1 MARGKV
7 ARVKKK
13 AEREERTIVFVDE
26 AGFYLL
32 AAAVYT
38 WAPQGETPL
47 LKYPFWEHLSAI
59 SAMTPEGKLFT
70 STQETA
76 FRGRDIVRFLK
87 HLLRHIAGK
96 LLVIWDGLPAHR
108 GQAVKDFL
116 RSGGAKRIHLEQL
129 PGYAPDLNPDEGV
142 WNYLKNVELRN
153 LCCHTIEELR
163 QELRKAIARLRH
175 KTEVIQSF
183 IRQADLDP
191 VL

>member
-13 AEREERTIVFVDE
+13 AEREERMIVFVDE

-38 WAPQGETPL
+38 WAPQGETPI

-108 GQAVKDFL
+108 GQAVKEFL

-183 IRQADLDP
+183 IRQADLEP